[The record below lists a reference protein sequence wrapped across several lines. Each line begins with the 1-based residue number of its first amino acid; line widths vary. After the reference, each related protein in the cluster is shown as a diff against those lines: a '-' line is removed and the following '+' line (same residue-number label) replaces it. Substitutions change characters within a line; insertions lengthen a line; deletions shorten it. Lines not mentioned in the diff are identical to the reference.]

1 MHAHSAEIVS
11 PRCACC
17 GEPLYFNGRDVEAWR
32 VGTQFVCNEFCADG
46 ISEKALDT
54 RTVAPLGSPKGHLRL
69 N

>member
-1 MHAHSAEIVS
+1 MHARPAEIVP

-32 VGTQFVCNEFCADG
+32 VGSQFVCNEFCADG
-46 ISEKALDT
+46 ISEKALGIKT
-54 RTVAPLGSPKGHLRL
+54 EAPLSRPKGPSRF